1 MSSETNKSLLK
12 LKIFETAETFFE
24 RQYPPEGETI
34 IGRNEQCDLV
44 LASRRTSKRHCRLF
58 FKDGQWHIEDLNSQ
72 NGTIVNG
79 VKITLETLK
88 DGDVL
93 QIGDYRIEVEW
104 KPASIGGP
112 DGADDDDRTVVIA
125 DSEAEDR
132 TIVRPMASDA
142 VNSSGDSP
150 VDKIISFVKTHK
162 LAAGLAGV
170 LVLFLMMIVVL
181 PSSKEKGT
189 DEGKRTAANE
199 SEPAATVQ
207 DLEVQGR
214 IDTYL
219 ESGRAQL
226 ESGNYGQAL
235 VRFQAVLEIDPANQS
250 ARSYLEETRRKMAE
264 AEEAR
269 RRAQEEEKAK
279 TERVKL
285 ITARARQAM
294 AGDDLAKA
302 REIIAEALFLAPDN
316 PDIVKLNADI
326 ESAIADRQETK
337 QQEEGERQEKMALLK
352 QHFDRGQLLYE
363 QKDYRSALIEWEA
376 VLALNIES
384 PETAHTRAAIVHLRQ
399 LMEAEIKDDYEK
411 AEKLYKAGDLGRAL
425 VALQKVSEVA
435 PDYRDTRSMMV
446 DALEKVE
453 ADARRLYQEGLVYEG
468 LGQQQKAAEKFRAV
482 LKVMPLEDNNYYR
495 RALEKLQ

>member
-12 LKIFETAETFFE
+12 LKIFETAESFFE
-24 RQYPPEGETI
+24 RHYPPEGETI

-44 LASRRTSKRHCRLF
+44 LTSRRTSKRHCRLF
-58 FKDGQWHIEDLNSQ
+58 FKDAQWHIEDLNSQ

-79 VKITLETLK
+79 VKITTETLK
-88 DGDVL
+88 DGDML
-93 QIGDYRIEVEW
+93 QIGDYRIEIEW
-104 KPASIGGP
+104 KPAAASRPAGVE
-112 DGADDDDRTVVIA
+112 DDDRTVVITDSDA
-125 DSEAEDR
+125 DDR
-132 TIVRPMASDA
+132 TVVRPMTSAAMDA
-142 VNSSGDSP
+142 SGDSP
-150 VDKIISFVKTHK
+150 VDKITAFVKTHK
-162 LAAGLAGV
+162 LATGLAGI
-170 LVLFLMMIVVL
+170 LILFLLMIIIL
-181 PSSKEKGT
+181 PSSEKTGA
-189 DEGKRTAANE
+189 DSGESTAANE
-199 SEPAATVQ
+199 TEPAATVQ

-250 ARSYLEETRRKMAE
+250 ARSYLEETRQKMAE

-269 RRAQEEEKAK
+269 RRALEEEKEK
-279 TERVKL
+279 MERVQL
-285 ITARARQAM
+285 VTARARQAM

-316 PDIVKLNADI
+316 PDIVKLNTDI
-326 ESAIADRQETK
+326 ENAVADRQKTR
-337 QQEEGERQEKMALLK
+337 QQEEQERQEKTTLLK
-352 QHFDRGQLLYE
+352 EHFDRGQRLYE

-376 VLALNIES
+376 VLALNIDS

-411 AEKLYKAGDLGRAL
+411 AARLYRAGDLSRAL

-435 PDYRDTRSMMV
+435 PDYRDTRSMMI
-446 DALEKVE
+446 DALGKVE

-468 LGQQQKAAEKFRAV
+468 LGQQQKAADKFRAV
-482 LKVMPLEDNNYYR
+482 LKVMPLEDNKYYQ
-495 RALEKLQ
+495 RAQEKLQ

>member
-12 LKIFETAETFFE
+12 LKIFENAESFFE
-24 RQYPPEGETI
+24 RQYPPGGETI

-44 LASRRTSKRHCRLF
+44 LTSRRTSKRHCRLF
-58 FKDGQWHIEDLNSQ
+58 FKDDQWHIEDLNSQ

-79 VKITLETLK
+79 VKITAKPLTN
-88 DGDVL
+88 GDVL

-104 KPASIGGP
+104 KAPATDGP
-112 DGADDDDRTVVIA
+112 AAVEDDDRTVVIP
-125 DSEAEDR
+125 DSDAEDR
-132 TIVRPMASDA
+132 TIVRPMAA
-142 VNSSGDSP
+142 PAMGHTENSP
-150 VDKIISFVKTHK
+150 VEKITSFVKAHK

-170 LVLFLMMIVVL
+170 LFLFLLMIIVL
-181 PSSKEKGT
+181 PSSEKDSPDT
-189 DEGKRTAANE
+189 EKNTAVNKA
-199 SEPAATVQ
+199 EPAATVQ
-207 DLEVQGR
+207 DLETRGR

-235 VRFQAVLEIDPANQS
+235 VRFQAVLEIEPDNQS
-250 ARSYLEETRRKMAE
+250 ARSFLEETRRKMAE

-269 RRAQEEEKAK
+269 RRALEEEKEK
-279 TERVKL
+279 TERIQLV
-285 ITARARQAM
+285 TARARQAM